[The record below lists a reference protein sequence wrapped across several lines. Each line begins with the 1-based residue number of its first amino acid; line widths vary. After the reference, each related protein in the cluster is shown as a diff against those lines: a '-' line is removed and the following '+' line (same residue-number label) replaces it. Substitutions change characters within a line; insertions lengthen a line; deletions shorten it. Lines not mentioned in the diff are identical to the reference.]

1 MKKKI
6 ILLLLILISIC
17 AISHVSALEDTDT
30 ITFDN
35 SCDIAAQIVDE
46 NDDSSL
52 KSSIGEDTELD
63 SQGSDEKIAND
74 YRNIQ
79 TEIDNAKDGDTIN
92 LTGNYTSDY
101 IINVN
106 KSVTIQGVGEGAV
119 LKYNGTNVVQTPFFN
134 VNASNVVLKNIKFVG
149 SLFGFGGA
157 ITWLKDDGAMIN
169 CEFRENIASGEYA
182 IGGAVLMFGNNCNMT
197 NCTFIN
203 NRASQFG
210 GAVCWNGTNGII
222 NDCKFINNEATT
234 DEEGKGGGA
243 LVILSDNC
251 IVTNCLFSGNTCPDY
266 GGAIS
271 VLNNN
276 NTVIRNCEFRGNSI
290 SEKRDDDNQSGG
302 AIFSACWGMLVDNC
316 TFIGNSAPEAY
327 GGAISLSNWDIVNNS
342 YFEDN
347 RAVFG
352 SHLVGYCP
360 NVTYN
365 HFLLA
370 YNEIIENA
378 VVVGVSPNDLKAL
391 NNTFEKTKINSSVVF
406 TAGMV
411 FKYGA
416 SGSIRVEVDGG
427 VIYPE
432 NITVLNHPEA
442 IISFVDNTLTVSN
455 LDVGTYT
462 LRVTTTPDENHFS
475 VDSDLNVTVEKA
487 TAVVIASKL
496 TVALK
501 SGASWTI
508 KIVDSRDNRPLANM
522 KLTLNVYT
530 GGKFKIVT
538 VTTNSKGEASYNTK
552 DLSAGTHKIVVS
564 ANDKSYYLNPI
575 TSSITVV
582 KQTSLKF
589 KVFKK
594 QDGKSG
600 SLRSFIITNKKTK
613 KGING
618 VKIKVLI
625 YTGKKYKTYILKT
638 KKIKSKKKTYN
649 GALGFATN
657 DFSAGKHKV
666 VLMPANI
673 KYKGTLKISIKIK
686 KSATKGPKFFRK
698 L

>member
-1 MKKKI
+1 MNKKI

-17 AISHVSALEDTDT
+17 AISHVSALEDSDA

-35 SCDIAAQIVDE
+35 SGDIAAQIVDE
-46 NDDSSL
+46 NDDADL
-52 KSSIGEDTELD
+52 ESSIGEDTELE
-63 SQGSDEKIAND
+63 SQIDDEKLNND

-79 TEIDNAKDGDTIN
+79 TEIDKAKDGDTIN
-92 LTGNYTSDY
+92 LTGNYISDY

-106 KSVTIQGVGEGAV
+106 KSVTIQGLGEGAV

-182 IGGAVLMFGNNCNMT
+182 IGGAVMMFGNNCNVT
-197 NCTFIN
+197 NCTFVN

-210 GAVCWNGTNGII
+210 GAICWNGTNGII
-222 NDCKFINNEATT
+222 EDCKFIGNEATT

-243 LVILSDNC
+243 LTILSDNC
-251 IVTNCLFSGNTCPDY
+251 LITNCVFTDNKCPDY

-302 AIFSACWGMLVDNC
+302 AIFSACWGMMVDNC

-327 GGAISLSNWDIVNNS
+327 GGAISLSNWDTVKNS
-342 YFEDN
+342 HFELN
-347 RAVFG
+347 KAVLG
-352 SHLVGYCP
+352 SNLIEYCP
-360 NVTYN
+360 NVTFNY
-365 HFLLA
+365 FVLA
-370 YNEIIENA
+370 YDEIIENA
-378 VVVGVSPNDLKAL
+378 VVVGMSPNDLKAL
-391 NNTFEKTKINSSVVF
+391 NNTFEKIKINSSVIF

-427 VIYPE
+427 EIYRE
-432 NITVLNHPEA
+432 NITVLNQPNA
-442 IISFVDNTLTVSN
+442 IINFENNVLTVSN
-455 LDVGTYT
+455 LPVGTYT
-462 LRVTTTPDENHFS
+462 LRVVTTPDENHFS
-475 VDSDLNVTVEKA
+475 VESDLNITVEKA
-487 TAVVIASKL
+487 TAVVRASKL

-501 SGASWTI
+501 SGAIWTI
-508 KIVDSRDNRPLANM
+508 KIVDSRNNRPLANM

-530 GGKFKIVT
+530 GSKFKT
-538 VTTNSKGEASYNTK
+538 VVVYTNSKGEASYNTR

-564 ANDKSYYLNPI
+564 ASDKSYNLNTI
-575 TSSITVV
+575 SSSITVV
-582 KQTSLKF
+582 KQTALKY

-600 SLRSFIITNKKTK
+600 ALRSFIVTNKKTK
-613 KGING
+613 KGVNG
-618 VKIKVLI
+618 VKVKVLI
-625 YTGKKYKTYILKT
+625 YTGKKYKTYVLKT

-657 DFSAGKHKV
+657 DFSVGKHKV
-666 VLMPANI
+666 VLMPENI
-673 KYKGTLKISIKIK
+673 KYKGTLTISIKIK